1 MDDDKDADGPVV
13 FLTAMPLELKPFTK
27 RLDLTL
33 TSLGGLPAHTGTLDG
48 RPVVAAVTGIGTAL
62 AASTTERV
70 IAAVAPSRIVMVG
83 IAGAVDDET
92 PIGAVVVPE
101 RVVDAAS
108 GRSHT
113 PARLPGRPPHGALW
127 TTDTITTAPDLPALR
142 ADGVVA
148 LDMET
153 SAVAAVCEREG
164 VPWSSVRAISD
175 RATDGSVDDAVLH
188 LSRSDGTPDLGA
200 ALRYVL
206 RHPGRVPTLVRLGR
220 GSTLAATRAADAAIA
235 AVRGDQAGRR
245 PT

>member
-1 MDDDKDADGPVV
+1 MTGAGGPGPIAFV
-13 FLTAMPLELKPFTK
+13 TAMPMELRPFTK
-27 RLDLTL
+27 RLGLTK
-33 TSLGGLPAHTGTLDG
+33 TTIAGRPGARGSLDG
-48 RPVVAAVTGIGTAL
+48 RAVVGVVSGIGTAL
-62 AASTTERV
+62 ATSAVEDLLATESPV
-70 IAAVAPSRIVMVG
+70 LVLMVG

-92 PIGAVVVPE
+92 PIGAVVIPE
-101 RVVDAAS
+101 RVVDAAT

-113 PARLPGRPPHGALW
+113 PASLPGRPPRGVLW
-127 TTDTITTAPDLPALR
+127 TTDAITTAPELPSLR
-142 ADGVVA
+142 TDGVVA

-200 ALRYVL
+200 ALRYVV

-220 GSTLAATRAADAAIA
+220 GSALAATRAADAAIA
-235 AVRGDQAGRR
+235 AVRAEQAGR